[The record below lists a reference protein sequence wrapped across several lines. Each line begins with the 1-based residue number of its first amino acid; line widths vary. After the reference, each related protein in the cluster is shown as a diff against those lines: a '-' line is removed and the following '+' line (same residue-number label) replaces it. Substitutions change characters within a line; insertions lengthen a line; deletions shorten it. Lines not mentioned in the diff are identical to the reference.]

1 MSFVESLRTFASPQP
16 APQPQAQVWDCSS
29 RGQALAAAFEVHEAA
44 IREGYMP
51 DEATRLSM
59 ALAELTARGGIA
71 SVYFL
76 ELGWRLDVALPG
88 GGPVLSSS
96 YQRVENA

>member
-16 APQPQAQVWDCSS
+16 APLPQAQVWDCSS
-29 RGQALAAAFEVHEAA
+29 RGQVLAAAFEVHEAA
-44 IREGYMP
+44 MNEGYMP

-59 ALAELTARGGIA
+59 ALAELAAHGGLA

-76 ELGWRLDVALPG
+76 ELGWRVEVAPAA
-88 GGPVLSSS
+88 GGPVLSAS